1 MQIFFADG
9 CSIAVEVAMKMA
21 VQYQHGKG
29 ETQRHKFVT
38 IRSGYHGD
46 TWHAMSVC
54 DPVAGMS
61 RLFVKSLP
69 VQYFLPQLQTPFGQP
84 WNEDDIKPLADL
96 LEKKHRTDLH
106 PKSWTH

>member
-21 VQYQHGKG
+21 IQYQHGKG
-29 ETQRHKFVT
+29 ETQRHKFAT

-54 DPVAGMS
+54 DPVTGMS
-61 RLFVKSLP
+61 RLFAKSLL
-69 VQYFLPQLQTPFGQP
+69 VQYFLPQPQTPFGQP

-96 LEKKHRTDLH
+96 LEKKAQN
-106 PKSWTH
+106 

>member
-21 VQYQHGKG
+21 IQYQHAKG
-29 ETQRHKFVT
+29 ETQRYKFAT

-54 DPVAGMS
+54 DPVTGMHG
-61 RLFVKSLP
+61 LFAKSLP
-69 VQYFLPQLQTPFGQP
+69 VQYFLPQPQTPFGQP

-96 LEKKHRTDLH
+96 LEKKAQN
-106 PKSWTH
+106 